1 MNLLTHYDSSF
12 TKYFLKKFDYHRNK
26 AITYTDFRIQDVLGA
41 TVINLKKE
49 EVHLYDGLPE

>member
-1 MNLLTHYDSSF
+1 MIPLSQ
-12 TKYFLKKFDYHRNK
+12 YFLKKFDYHRNK